1 MSRVPRVPRRRA
13 ARLDHRSLRRSA
25 LQPPAPAPGAGLGAG
40 IVNGLVLVFGAGVV
54 LLLLSS
60 CADEGFGRVPSVA
73 ATLPP
78 PPAAPQPTTGSLYN
92 PATFAG
98 LTTDRRARRVGDLLT
113 IRLVER
119 TQARKS
125 ASADSARDG
134 STDITLP
141 QSPPFTSVPDG
152 LLRGGS
158 TQQFSGSGSAAQD
171 NQLSGDITVTVARVL
186 PGGVLA
192 VAGEK
197 RLTLN
202 RGEEQVQLTGLV
214 RIDDLGPDNSVPST
228 RVADARIRY
237 SGSGQ
242 IADQSRQGWLARFF
256 AKVTP
261 L

>member
-1 MSRVPRVPRRRA
+1 VAALALLVP
-13 ARLDHRSLRRSA
+13 
-25 LQPPAPAPGAGLGAG
+25 G
-40 IVNGLVLVFGAGVV
+40 
-54 LLLLSS
+54 
-60 CADEGFGRVPSVA
+60 CADEGFGRVPGVV
-73 ATLPP
+73 ATLPAP
-78 PPAAPQPTTGSLYN
+78 PLPAAEAPAATGSLYN
-92 PATFAG
+92 PASFAG
-98 LTTDRRARRVGDLLT
+98 LTSDRRARRVGDLLT

-125 ASADSARDG
+125 ASADSNRDG
-134 STDITLP
+134 NTSITLP
-141 QSPPFTSVPDG
+141 DVPPFSFVPTG
-152 LLRGGS
+152 LTQGGS
-158 TQQFSGSGSAAQD
+158 TQGFKGSGSAAQD
-171 NQLSGDITVTVARVL
+171 NQLLGDITVTVARVL
-186 PGGVLA
+186 PGGVLM

-242 IADQSRQGWLARFF
+242 VADQSRQGWLARFF
-256 AKVTP
+256 AKVIP

>member
-1 MSRVPRVPRRRA
+1 MSRPGRPRRPRTIDPRVW
-13 ARLDHRSLRRSA
+13 RRSA
-25 LQPPAPAPGAGLGAG
+25 LQPPAPRLGLWLWLAGAGA
-40 IVNGLVLVFGAGVV
+40 VV
-54 LLLLSS
+54 LFLAS

-78 PPAAPQPTTGSLYN
+78 PPPPEPAVPTGSLYS
-92 PATFAG
+92 PATYAG
-98 LTTDRRARRVGDLLT
+98 LTSDRRARRVGDLLT
-113 IRLVER
+113 IRLIER

-141 QSPPFTSVPDG
+141 SSPPFSYVPDG

-158 TQQFSGSGSAAQD
+158 TQEFSGSGSAAQD
-171 NQLSGDITVTVARVL
+171 NQLVGEITVTVARVL

>member
-1 MSRVPRVPRRRA
+1 MFRAQVLAALALLVP
-13 ARLDHRSLRRSA
+13 
-25 LQPPAPAPGAGLGAG
+25 G
-40 IVNGLVLVFGAGVV
+40 
-54 LLLLSS
+54 
-60 CADEGFGRVPSVA
+60 CADEGFGRVPGVL
-73 ATLPP
+73 ATLPVPP
-78 PPAAPQPTTGSLYN
+78 PPAVEPPAATGSLYN
-92 PATFAG
+92 PASFAG
-98 LTTDRRARRVGDLLT
+98 LTSDRRARRVGDLLT

-125 ASADSARDG
+125 ASADSNRNG
-134 STDITLP
+134 NTSITLP
-141 QSPPFTSVPDG
+141 DAPPFSFVPKG
-152 LLRGGS
+152 LTQGGS
-158 TQQFSGSGSAAQD
+158 TQGFKGSGSAAQD

-186 PGGVLA
+186 PGGVLM

-214 RIDDLGPDNSVPST
+214 RIDDLGPDNSIAST

-242 IADQSRQGWLARFF
+242 VADQSRQGWLARFF
-256 AKVTP
+256 AKVIP

>member
-1 MSRVPRVPRRRA
+1 MSRTRRRRA
-13 ARLDHRSLRRSA
+13 AADPFDIHRLRRSA
-25 LQPPAPAPGAGLGAG
+25 LQVPPSNPAPLLLAG
-40 IVNGLVLVFGAGVV
+40 IGLVLLMLGG
-54 LLLLSS
+54 
-60 CADEGFGRVPSVA
+60 CAEEGFGRAPGVA
-73 ATLPP
+73 ATRPP
-78 PPAAPQPTTGSLYN
+78 PPPLPPATGSLYS
-92 PATFAG
+92 AG
-98 LTTDRRARRVGDLLT
+98 SYVGLASDRRARRVGDLIT

-125 ASADSARDG
+125 ATADASRN
-134 STDITLP
+134 
-141 QSPPFTSVPDG
+141 
-152 LLRGGS
+152 GS
-158 TQQFSGSGSAAQD
+158 TQLTLPDAPPFSFVPKGLTQGGSNQTFKGSGTAAQD
-171 NQLSGDITVTVARVL
+171 NQLSGEITVTVAEVL

-214 RIDDLGPDNSVPST
+214 RVDDLGPDNSIAST

-237 SGSGQ
+237 SGTGQ

-256 AKVTP
+256 AKVSP

>member
-1 MSRVPRVPRRRA
+1 MSDL
-13 ARLDHRSLRRSA
+13 ARL
-25 LQPPAPAPGAGLGAG
+25 AP
-40 IVNGLVLVFGAGVV
+40 
-54 LLLLSS
+54 LLLVAA
-60 CADEGFGRVPSVA
+60 CADEGFGRVPTVA

-78 PPAAPQPTTGSLYN
+78 APIASVAPPTGSLYN
-92 PATFAG
+92 PATFTG
-98 LTTDRRARRVGDLLT
+98 LASDRRARRVGDLLT

-125 ASADSARDG
+125 ATADSSRDG
-134 STDITLP
+134 NTKITLP
-141 QSPPFTSVPDG
+141 TAPPFSYIPEGLTS
-152 LLRGGS
+152 GGS
-158 TQQFSGSGSAAQD
+158 TQTFKGSGTAAQD

-186 PGGVLA
+186 PGGILA
-192 VAGEK
+192 IAGEK

-214 RIDDLGPDNSVPST
+214 RIDDLGPDNSIPST

>member
-1 MSRVPRVPRRRA
+1 MSKPPRRRA
-13 ARLDHRSLRRSA
+13 ARLDHKALRRSA
-25 LQPPAPAPGAGLGAG
+25 LQPPAPGAGPRAG
-40 IVNGLVLVFGAGVV
+40 IGYGLLLLCGAAMV

-78 PPAAPQPTTGSLYN
+78 PPVEPLPATGSLYN
-92 PATFAG
+92 PSTFAG
-98 LTTDRRARRVGDLLT
+98 LTSDRRARRVGDLLT
-113 IRLVER
+113 IRLIER

-125 ASADSARDG
+125 ASADSARD
-134 STDITLP
+134 SDNDIRLP
-141 QSPPFTSVPDG
+141 NSPPFTSVPDG
-152 LLRGGS
+152 LLSGGA

-171 NQLSGDITVTVARVL
+171 NQLVGEITVTVARVL

>member
-1 MSRVPRVPRRRA
+1 M
-13 ARLDHRSLRRSA
+13 
-25 LQPPAPAPGAGLGAG
+25 QPPSGLPGAGPALLTIG
-40 IVNGLVLVFGAGVV
+40 IGLVLF
-54 LLLLSS
+54 LLSG
-60 CADEGFGRVPSVA
+60 CADEGFGRVPAVA
-73 ATLPP
+73 ATLPL
-78 PPAAPQPTTGSLYN
+78 PPAAAPAPATGSLYN
-92 PATFAG
+92 VATFTG
-98 LTTDRRARRVGDLLT
+98 LVSDRRARRVGDLLT

-125 ASADSARDG
+125 ASADSSRDG
-134 STDITLP
+134 KTDITLP
-141 QSPPFTSVPDG
+141 KAPPFSYVPDG
-152 LLRGGS
+152 LTSGGS
-158 TQQFSGSGSAAQD
+158 TQSFKGAGTAAQD